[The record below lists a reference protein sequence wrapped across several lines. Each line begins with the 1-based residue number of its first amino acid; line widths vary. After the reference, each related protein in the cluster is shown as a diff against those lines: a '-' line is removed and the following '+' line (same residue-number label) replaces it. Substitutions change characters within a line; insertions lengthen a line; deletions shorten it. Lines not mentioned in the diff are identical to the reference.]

1 MAENYSAQ
9 NSITIKR
16 LRSNDSLMLTFENN
30 GIPLF
35 QAVDEES
42 GAVSPDWSIAANQPV
57 RTPKVT
63 SARGLAVSLS
73 GHSWAYNG
81 VALNFNG
88 AESGGWKKD
97 STGKFSL
104 NTSTGAIKI
113 VGNLASKTNIAGDT
127 LTYSCV
133 ASTAGVEYNLT
144 GELPIAIQN
153 MGASSYYLAIL
164 ASKIGRAHV

>member
-63 SARGLAVSLS
+63 SAPWV
-73 GHSWAYNG
+73 
-81 VALNFNG
+81 
-88 AESGGWKKD
+88 GGQ
-97 STGKFSL
+97 FVL
-104 NTSTGAIKI
+104 VI
-113 VGNLASKTNIAGDT
+113 VG
-127 LTYSCV
+127 LTM
-133 ASTAGVEYNLT
+133 EWL
-144 GELPIAIQN
+144 
-153 MGASSYYLAIL
+153 
-164 ASKIGRAHV
+164 

>member
-113 VGNLASKTNIAGDT
+113 VGNLASKR
-127 LTYSCV
+127 
-133 ASTAGVEYNLT
+133 
-144 GELPIAIQN
+144 
-153 MGASSYYLAIL
+153 IL
-164 ASKIGRAHV
+164 QEIH

>member
-63 SARGLAVSLS
+63 SARGLAVSYLP
-73 GHSWAYNG
+73 GCDW
-81 VALNFNG
+81 
-88 AESGGWKKD
+88 ESVGGFRR
-97 STGKFSL
+97 KFVDYF
-104 NTSTGAIKI
+104 G
-113 VGNLASKTNIAGDT
+113 
-127 LTYSCV
+127 
-133 ASTAGVEYNLT
+133 
-144 GELPIAIQN
+144 
-153 MGASSYYLAIL
+153 
-164 ASKIGRAHV
+164 

>member
-35 QAVDEES
+35 QAVDEERC

-63 SARGLAVSLS
+63 YTWVGGQFVN
-73 GHSWAYNG
+73 HSWVYKWEW
-81 VALNFNG
+81 F
-88 AESGGWKKD
+88 
-97 STGKFSL
+97 
-104 NTSTGAIKI
+104 
-113 VGNLASKTNIAGDT
+113 
-127 LTYSCV
+127 
-133 ASTAGVEYNLT
+133 
-144 GELPIAIQN
+144 
-153 MGASSYYLAIL
+153 
-164 ASKIGRAHV
+164 

>member
-153 MGASSYYLAIL
+153 MEPALTIL
-164 ASKIGRAHV
+164 LFLQVPNS